1 MIDMNFQDIK
11 NGAVEGFCL
20 IKTCEKKMTQRG
32 VPFLDLTLAD
42 KSGEIDAKLWDYKD
56 GVMPEFEP
64 NMLVKVRGT
73 ISVYNGSDQMRVER
87 MRKTVPSDNVNVA
100 DYVPSAGYNGEWMLE
115 QIETLVKDFKSD
127 ELRALTTEI
136 IDEYREKML
145 YWPAAFKLHHAVR
158 GGLLYHTLSIVRLA
172 QSVAKIYPF
181 VNEEL
186 LLAGAILHDVAKITE
201 FEAPETGIA
210 SGYTPRGNLIG
221 HLAQGAIIVDRAAQK
236 LGISE
241 QTAMLVEHMIL
252 SHHGEPEFGAAV
264 RPAFLEAELLSE
276 LDLMDARVYEI
287 HQAVSSTPVG
297 DFSPRQW
304 ALDNVKFYNHGMSGD
319 GEVKLEF

>member
-1 MIDMNFQDIK
+1 MNFQDIK

-42 KSGEIDAKLWDYKD
+42 KSGEIDAKLWDYKE

-73 ISVYNGSDQMRVER
+73 ISVYNGNDQMRVER
-87 MRKTVPSDNVNVA
+87 MRKAVPGDNVDVT

-115 QIETLVKDFKSD
+115 QIETLVNGFKSE
-127 ELRALTTEI
+127 ELRALTMAI

-158 GGLLYHTLSIVRLA
+158 GGLLFHTLSIVRLA
-172 QSVAKIYPF
+172 QSVSKIYPF

-186 LLAGAILHDVAKITE
+186 LLTGAILHDVAKITE

-210 SGYTPRGNLIG
+210 SGYTVRGTLIG
-221 HLAQGAIIVDRAAQK
+221 HLAQGAMIVDSAAKK

-241 QTAMLVEHMIL
+241 ETAMLVEHMLL

-264 RPAFLEAELLSE
+264 KPAFLEAELLSE
-276 LDLMDARVYEI
+276 LDLMDARIYEV
-287 HQAVSSTPVG
+287 HQALDTTPVG
-297 DFSPRQW
+297 EFSPRQW
-304 ALDNVKFYNHGMSGD
+304 ALDNRKFYNHGLGSND
-319 GEVKLEF
+319 EVKLEF

>member
-1 MIDMNFQDIK
+1 MNFQDIK

-42 KSGEIDAKLWDYKD
+42 KSGEIDAKLWDYKE

-73 ISVYNGSDQMRVER
+73 ISVYNGNDQMRVER
-87 MRKTVPSDNVNVA
+87 MRKAVPGDNVDVT

-115 QIETLVKDFKSD
+115 QIETLVNGFKSE
-127 ELRALTTEI
+127 ELRALTMAI

-158 GGLLYHTLSIVRLA
+158 GGLLFHTLSIVRLA
-172 QSVAKIYPF
+172 QSVSKIYPF

-186 LLAGAILHDVAKITE
+186 LLTGAILHDVAKITE

-210 SGYTPRGNLIG
+210 SGYTVRGTLIG
-221 HLAQGAIIVDRAAQK
+221 HLAQGAMIVDSTAKK

-241 QTAMLVEHMIL
+241 ETAMLVEHMLL

-264 RPAFLEAELLSE
+264 KPSFLEAELLSE
-276 LDLMDARVYEI
+276 LDLMDARIYEV
-287 HQAVSSTPVG
+287 HQALDTTPVG
-297 DFSPRQW
+297 EFSPRQW
-304 ALDNVKFYNHGMSGD
+304 ALDNRKFYNHGLGSND
-319 GEVKLEF
+319 EVKLEF

>member
-1 MIDMNFQDIK
+1 MNFQDIK

-42 KSGEIDAKLWDYKD
+42 KSGEIDAKLWDYKE

-73 ISVYNGSDQMRVER
+73 ISVYNGNDQMRVER
-87 MRKTVPSDNVNVA
+87 MRKAVPGDNVDVT

-115 QIETLVKDFKSD
+115 QIETLVNGFKSE
-127 ELRALTTEI
+127 ELRALTMTI

-158 GGLLYHTLSIVRLA
+158 GGLLFHTLSIVRLA
-172 QSVAKIYPF
+172 QSVSKIYPF

-186 LLAGAILHDVAKITE
+186 LLTGAILHDVAKITE

-210 SGYTPRGNLIG
+210 SGYTVRGTLIG
-221 HLAQGAIIVDRAAQK
+221 HLAQGAMIVDSAAKK

-241 QTAMLVEHMIL
+241 ETAMLVEHMLL

-264 RPAFLEAELLSE
+264 KPAFLEAELLSE
-276 LDLMDARVYEI
+276 LDLMDARIYEV
-287 HQAVSSTPVG
+287 HQALDTTPVG
-297 DFSPRQW
+297 EFSPRQW
-304 ALDNVKFYNHGMSGD
+304 ALDNRKFYNHGLGGND
-319 GEVKLEF
+319 EVKLEF

>member
-1 MIDMNFQDIK
+1 MNFQDIK

-42 KSGEIDAKLWDYKD
+42 KSGEIDAKLWDYKE

-73 ISVYNGSDQMRVER
+73 ISVYNGNDQMRVER
-87 MRKTVPSDNVNVA
+87 MRKAVPGDNVDVT

-115 QIETLVKDFKSD
+115 QIETLVNGFKSE
-127 ELRALTTEI
+127 ELRALTMAI

-158 GGLLYHTLSIVRLA
+158 GGLLFHTLSIVRLA
-172 QSVAKIYPF
+172 QSVSKIYPF

-186 LLAGAILHDVAKITE
+186 LLTGAILHDVAKITE

-210 SGYTPRGNLIG
+210 SGYTVRGTLIG
-221 HLAQGAIIVDRAAQK
+221 HLAQGAMIVDSAAKK

-241 QTAMLVEHMIL
+241 ETAMLVEHMLL

-264 RPAFLEAELLSE
+264 KPSFLEAELLSE
-276 LDLMDARVYEI
+276 LDLMDARIYEV
-287 HQAVSSTPVG
+287 HQALDTTPVG
-297 DFSPRQW
+297 EFSPRQW
-304 ALDNVKFYNHGMSGD
+304 ALDNRKFYNHGLGSND
-319 GEVKLEF
+319 EVKLEF

>member
-1 MIDMNFQDIK
+1 MNFQDIK

-42 KSGEIDAKLWDYKD
+42 KSGEIDAKLWDYKE

-73 ISVYNGSDQMRVER
+73 ISVYNGNDQMRVER
-87 MRKTVPSDNVNVA
+87 MRKAVPGDNVDVT

-115 QIETLVKDFKSD
+115 QIETLVNGFKSE
-127 ELRALTTEI
+127 ELRALTMTI

-158 GGLLYHTLSIVRLA
+158 GGLLFHTLSIVRLA
-172 QSVAKIYPF
+172 QSVSKIYPF

-186 LLAGAILHDVAKITE
+186 LLTGAILHDVAKITE

-210 SGYTPRGNLIG
+210 SGYTVRGTLIG
-221 HLAQGAIIVDRAAQK
+221 HLAQGAMIVDSAAKK

-241 QTAMLVEHMIL
+241 ETAMLVEHMLL

-264 RPAFLEAELLSE
+264 KPAFLEAELLSE
-276 LDLMDARVYEI
+276 LDLMDARIYEV
-287 HQAVSSTPVG
+287 HQALDTTPVG
-297 DFSPRQW
+297 EFSPRQW
-304 ALDNVKFYNHGMSGD
+304 ALDNRKFYNHGLGSND
-319 GEVKLEF
+319 EVKLEF

>member
-1 MIDMNFQDIK
+1 MNFQDIK

-20 IKTCEKKMTQRG
+20 IKTCDKKVTQRG

-42 KSGEIDAKLWDYKD
+42 KSGEIDAKLWDYKE

-73 ISVYNGSDQMRVER
+73 VSVYNGNDQMRVER
-87 MRKTVPSDNVNVA
+87 MRKAVPGDNVDIT
-100 DYVPSAGYNGEWMLE
+100 DYIPSAGYNGEWMLE
-115 QIETLVKDFKSD
+115 QIEALVNSFKSD
-127 ELRALTTEI
+127 ELCALTKEI
-136 IDEYREKML
+136 IKEYREKLL
-145 YWPAAFKLHHAVR
+145 YWPAAFKLHHAIR

-172 QSVAKIYPF
+172 QKVSEIYPF

-186 LLAGAILHDVAKITE
+186 LLTGAILHDIAKITE

-210 SGYTPRGNLIG
+210 SGYTVQGTLIG
-221 HLAQGAIIVDRAAQK
+221 HLAAGAMIVDRTARK

-264 RPAFLEAELLSE
+264 KPMFLEAELLSE
-276 LDLMDARVYEI
+276 LDLMDARIYEVR
-287 HQAVSSTPVG
+287 QALETTPVG

-304 ALDNVKFYNHGMSGD
+304 ALDNRKFYNHGSGNKID
-319 GEVKLEF
+319 VNLEF

>member
-1 MIDMNFQDIK
+1 MNFQDIK

-42 KSGEIDAKLWDYKD
+42 KSGEIDAKLWDYKE

-73 ISVYNGSDQMRVER
+73 ISVYNGNDQMRVER
-87 MRKTVPSDNVNVA
+87 MRKAVPGDNVDVT
-100 DYVPSAGYNGEWMLE
+100 DYVPNAGYNGEWMLE
-115 QIETLVKDFKSD
+115 QIETLVNGFKSE
-127 ELRALTTEI
+127 ELRALTMAI

-158 GGLLYHTLSIVRLA
+158 GGLLFHTLSIVRLA
-172 QSVAKIYPF
+172 QSVSKIYPF

-186 LLAGAILHDVAKITE
+186 LLTGAILHDVAKITE

-210 SGYTPRGNLIG
+210 SGYTVRGTLIG
-221 HLAQGAIIVDRAAQK
+221 HLAQGAMIVDSAAKK

-241 QTAMLVEHMIL
+241 ETAMLVEHMLL

-264 RPAFLEAELLSE
+264 KPSFLEAELLSE
-276 LDLMDARVYEI
+276 LDLMDARIYEV
-287 HQAVSSTPVG
+287 HQALDTTPVG
-297 DFSPRQW
+297 EFSPRQW
-304 ALDNVKFYNHGMSGD
+304 ALDNRKFYNHGLGSND
-319 GEVKLEF
+319 EVKLEF